1 MFNKKGMIKVKYIV
15 VLCDGMSDYPLPQL
29 DGKTPMEYADKPT
42 IDAMAKEGEL
52 FLVNT
57 VPEGMKPGSDVAN
70 LSVMGYDPQKY
81 YTGRSPLEAASM
93 GVALSADDTAFRAN
107 LVTLS
112 GEGEYEK
119 LTMED
124 YSAGEISTEEAAE
137 LIKYVAKTL
146 TTDTTKYY
154 PGVSYRHLMVWNK
167 YSDTC
172 PLTPPHDILGK
183 KIEGYLPQNAEILN
197 IMKKSRELLKN
208 HPINQKRRAE
218 GKNTTDSLW
227 IWGEGKSTALP
238 QFSDLHGMRGAVVSA
253 VDLVRGI
260 GTLAGMDVILV
271 DGATG
276 NIDTNFDGKAE
287 ASIKALKEGC
297 DYVYIHLEAPDECGH
312 QGQAKEK
319 ALSIGLIDEKIVKPI
334 KAELDGMGEDY
345 RFLILPDHPT
355 PVSIRTHAGDAVPCL
370 IYDSRKKLSGK
381 DSFTEKSCEGKTFG
395 VGHRLINYFFEREDF
410 VK

>member
-1 MFNKKGMIKVKYIV
+1 MKYVV
-15 VLCDGMSDYPLPQL
+15 VLCDGMSDYPLSEL
-29 DGKTPMEYADKPT
+29 GGKTPMEYADKPVM
-42 IDAMAKEGEL
+42 DKMASEGEL

-57 VPEGMKPGSDVAN
+57 VPEGLKPGSDVAN

-93 GVALSADDTAFRAN
+93 GVELKSDDTAFRAN

-112 GEGEYEK
+112 GEGEYEE

-124 YSAGEISTEEAAE
+124 YSSGEISTEEAAE
-137 LIKYVAKTL
+137 LINFVAKTL
-146 TTDTTKYY
+146 TTDLIKYY

-167 YSDTC
+167 YADNC
-172 PLTPPHDILGK
+172 ALTPPHDILGK
-183 KIEGYLPQNAEILN
+183 KIKGYLPQNEEILN

-208 HPINQKRRAE
+208 HPINIKRRAE
-218 GKNTTDSLW
+218 GKNTADSLW

-238 QFSDLHGMRGAVVSA
+238 QFSDLYNMRGAVISA

-260 GTLAGMDVILV
+260 GTLAGMDIILV

-276 NIDTNFDGKAE
+276 NIDTNFEGKA
-287 ASIKALKEGC
+287 AATIKALKEGC
-297 DYVYIHLEAPDECGH
+297 DYVYVHLEAPDECGH

-319 ALSIGLIDEKIVKPI
+319 ALSIGLIDEKIVKPV
-334 KAELDGMGEDY
+334 KDELESMSEEFK
-345 RFLILPDHPT
+345 FLILPDHPT

-370 IYDSRKKLSGK
+370 IYDSRKKLDGK
-381 DSFTEKSCEGKTFG
+381 PSLTEKNCGGKTFKTG
-395 VGHRLINYFFEREDF
+395 YKLINYFFEREDF
-410 VK
+410 LK